1 MGADLV
7 NMNTNPCKMC
17 MPMGAVTAFSGI
29 SGCMSILHGSQGCAT
44 YIRRHMATHYNEPVD
59 IASSSLSEQGT
70 VFGGENHLISG
81 IENLIRL
88 YDPKV
93 IAISTTCLAETIG
106 EDTRRIAENFRETH
120 PDESVRIVTVASPG
134 YGGTEAEGFFAATRA
149 LVEAFAADGE
159 KGEHINIVTPHISP
173 ADTRWLKSL
182 LTSTGLSF
190 VLLPDIS
197 ETLDG
202 GIAETYERLKT
213 AGTTVDEIESM
224 GRARVTIE
232 MTEFCPEKLSAGA
245 FLLDRFNVPL
255 IRLPLP
261 SGIESID
268 AFLRQLTE
276 LGGEISPDIHAE
288 RRRYLDA
295 TVDAHKHSAIARV
308 GVFGTPD
315 FVSATVRLC
324 AEIGAVPCV
333 AATGSALPD
342 FAVRLNPSMSEA
354 AERAMTSGF
363 IASDDADFEKI
374 STWSETY
381 GVNVL
386 IGSSEARRITG
397 KLGIPLIRA
406 AFPIHDHLG
415 GQRVRTLGFAGSLFL
430 LDSIANA
437 MIDRVHASYRKD
449 LAAAYLPQDAHKETE
464 VAVGGEENA
473 SEMPAVS
480 PARSLAQLSSP
491 VPEISPEELAEK
503 TSKHPCFSCSACG
516 SHARM
521 HLPVAPACNIR
532 CNYCVR
538 KYDCPNESRPGVT
551 TEVLLPAEALEKF
564 RLVKKAYPNLSVIG
578 IAGPGDALADFART
592 RESLALIRAEDP
604 DITFCLSTNGLMLPH
619 YVDDLIRL
627 GVTHI
632 TVTMNAVDPEIG
644 ARIVGYVDYFGIRL
658 EGVEA
663 ATVLLAN
670 QRAGIRAAVARG
682 AAVKVNCVAIKGI
695 NEDHLFE
702 VTRTAKEL
710 GAFVS
715 NIMPHIAVEGSVFA
729 DLPRLNNKELEKL
742 RSTCEI
748 NINQMRH
755 CRQCRADAIGTLA
768 EDTSIDFRDMKAT
781 SAVPEME
788 SATRVAAATKNGRIV
803 DLHFGHADAFHIYE
817 SDGKSVRFI
826 EKRDV
831 ERYCSG
837 VEDCDEHENRI
848 DKIVRA
854 VSDCS
859 AVLAIRIGDS
869 PKRKLTARGIRT
881 IMTYDR
887 VESAVLSAVRDS

>member
-1 MGADLV
+1 
-7 NMNTNPCKMC
+7 

-29 SGCMSILHGSQGCAT
+29 SGCMSILHGSQGCST

-70 VFGGENHLISG
+70 VFGGENHLVSG

-88 YDPKV
+88 YDPEV

-106 EDTRRIAENFRETH
+106 EDTKRIVDSFRETH
-120 PDESVRIVTVASPG
+120 PDERVRLVTVASPG

-149 LVEAFAADGE
+149 LVETFADGGE
-159 KGEHINIVTPHISP
+159 KGDHINVVTPHISP
-173 ADTRWLKSL
+173 EDTRWLKSL
-182 LTSTGLSF
+182 LASTGLSF

-197 ETLDG
+197 ESLDG
-202 GIAETYERLKT
+202 GFANSYERLKK
-213 AGTTVDEIESM
+213 AGTTIHQIESM
-224 GRARVTIE
+224 GRARATIE
-232 MTEFCPEKLSAGA
+232 LSEYCPDKLSAGTFLA
-245 FLLDRFNVPL
+245 DRFGVPMMRLSLPIGIEATDALLD
-255 IRLPLP
+255 
-261 SGIESID
+261 
-268 AFLRQLTE
+268 QLTKLGGRVSAE
-276 LGGEISPDIHAE
+276 LGEE

-295 TVDAHKHSAIARV
+295 TVDAHKHIATARV

-315 FVSATVRLC
+315 FAGSVVRLC
-324 AEIGAVPCV
+324 AEIGAVPSV
-333 AATGSALPD
+333 AATGSACPD
-342 FAVRLNPSMSEA
+342 FKWRVLPAMREA
-354 AERAMTSGF
+354 AARHMS
-363 IASDDADFEKI
+363 SDVVAFDEADFHKI
-374 STWSETY
+374 ATWCDSY
-381 GVNVL
+381 HVNLL
-386 IGSSEARRITG
+386 IGSSEAHRIAQER
-397 KLGIPLIRA
+397 GIPLIRA

-415 GQRVRTLGFAGSLFL
+415 GQRVRTLGFAGSMFL

-449 LAAAYLPQDAHKETE
+449 LAALYLPETKNSE
-464 VAVGGEENA
+464 STRPESVDLGMNEKIPSEKSTGA
-473 SEMPAVS
+473 SAKS
-480 PARSLAQLSSP
+480 FASFSDP

-551 TEVLLPAEALEKF
+551 TEVLKPEDALAKF
-564 RLVKKAYPNLSVIG
+564 LLVKKAYPNLSVVG
-578 IAGPGDALADFART
+578 IAGPGDALADFAKT
-592 RESLALIRAEDP
+592 RESLALIRAADP
-604 DITFCLSTNGLMLPH
+604 EITFCLSTNGLMLPH

-632 TVTMNAVDPEIG
+632 TVTMNAVDPAIG
-644 ARIVGYVDYFGIRL
+644 AKIVGYVDYFGIRL

-715 NIMPHIAVEGSVFA
+715 NIMPHIAVEGSVFEN
-729 DLPRLNNKELEKL
+729 LPRLNNKELEKL
-742 RSTCEI
+742 RSTCEV

-768 EDTSIDFRDMKAT
+768 EDTSIDFRDMIAKSSEKET
-781 SAVPEME
+781 E

-817 SDGKSVRFI
+817 SDGKTVRFI

-881 IMTYDR
+881 FMTYDR
-887 VESAVLSAVRDS
+887 VESAVLSAVRKM